1 MPTGEKSSK
10 VAETARFELAERRTF
25 GPLARAWFQPLT
37 HVSAETESMAE
48 VEGFEPPEG
57 ANPQQFSKLPP
68 STTRTHFLKLFS
80 SENINFIL
88 QEINQINSLGLV
100 TRN

>member
-1 MPTGEKSSK
+1 M
-10 VAETARFELAERRTF
+10 AETARFELAVPRRH

-37 HVSAETESMAE
+37 HVSAFILFSMAE

-68 STTRTHFLKLFS
+68 STTRTHLQSKNVSHEYNSYPLR
-80 SENINFIL
+80 NQRFI
-88 QEINQINSLGLV
+88 
-100 TRN
+100 